1 MVRTLNELR
10 PGESARVRGL
20 LPDDGRNIVSRLM
33 DLGVTRGARV
43 RCLFAAPSGEP
54 RAYRVRGA
62 AIALRREDAGLVC
75 VGAREAGA

>member
-20 LPDDGRNIVSRLM
+20 LPDDGRNIVFRLL
-33 DLGVTRGARV
+33 DLGFTRGARV